1 MMQQAIGWTDCKD
14 FNKILA
20 CMKDQ
25 DQPGGKIPVVNGIE
39 LFEKIQKVILDY
51 NDLIHILLF

>member
-1 MMQQAIGWTDCKD
+1 
-14 FNKILA
+14 
-20 CMKDQ
+20 MKDQ